1 MARLYSPRDFRLFVI
16 LSILFFVFQII
27 NLCFVE
33 FRSSDQ
39 IENNV
44 ITIPNFY
51 PTKLRAHPTNFAIN
65 NSSWVP
71 FYNDVHLASQTRLP
85 QSWRLLD
92 IGVSKEQVDANSCFE
107 IKSYLPFFQNDKVRC
122 LPSLYVIGFEKTGT
136 TILNIWLSHHPSLRT
151 RWRENRFFDHN
162 PEVTSV
168 NLDSTWHDYLATQPT
183 IEISQLPYTWT
194 MEKSPAYA
202 QNPFVPKALSS
213 LVPSAKFLLVTRD
226 PTQRAYSMFRM
237 YTNHYADIIDGIR
250 GRPRSY
256 FVKNLI
262 SRDVRYIGDNF
273 RDLHPLNKKT
283 NRLRPGVAGTFVPL
297 ALAPPSC
304 ISNITLKENEW
315 MYLNYPPDP
324 EDFDRYIRYV
334 ISKHNKSN
342 QIMNISHSNTTKKSH
357 PPQTSTSTST
367 SQYEFTRKMSDRG
380 SRILTGGLYGPY
392 IEQWLR
398 YFLPTSLIVIPSED
412 FFSPNEVVLSM
423 TNLQEVLGLPKMD
436 YQSLLKKDPQ
446 TGRYEIPGSLGT
458 LLNRQFNSNNNVKD
472 KYASSSSSSSHIL
485 PQTKDLL
492 DDFYCESN
500 RQLNRLTSNNRY
512 SLTKLD
518 EYSCYNS

>member
-1 MARLYSPRDFRLFVI
+1 LYPPRDFRLVKGRTLVI
-16 LSILFFVFQII
+16 LGILFFVCCQII
-27 NLCFVE
+27 NLSVVE

-39 IENNV
+39 IDNNI
-44 ITIPNFY
+44 ITIPNFP
-51 PTKLRAHPTNFAIN
+51 PTKFRAHPTNLTIN
-65 NSSWVP
+65 ISSSVP

-85 QSWRLLD
+85 KSWRLLD
-92 IGVSKEQVDANSCFE
+92 LENSKEQVDANSCFE
-107 IKSYLPFFQNDKVRC
+107 LKSYLPCFHNDKVRC
-122 LPSLYVIGFEKTGT
+122 LPSLYIIGFEKTGT
-136 TILNIWLSHHPSLRT
+136 TILNIWLSHHPNLRT

-162 PEVTSV
+162 PEVTSA
-168 NLDSTWHDYLATQPT
+168 NLDSTWYDYLATQPA
-183 IEISQLPYTWT
+183 IRISQLPYTWT

-202 QNPFVPKALSS
+202 QNPFVPRVLSS

-226 PTQRAYSMFRM
+226 PTQRAYSMFQM
-237 YTNHYADIIDGIR
+237 YTNHYADVIDGIR

-256 FVKNLI
+256 FVKNLVSNAI
-262 SRDVRYIGDNF
+262 RYIGDNF

-283 NRLRPGVAGTFVPL
+283 NRLRPGVAGTLVPL

-304 ISNITLKENEW
+304 VSNITLKEKEW
-315 MYLNYPPDP
+315 MYLNHPPDP

-342 QIMNISHSNTTKKSH
+342 QIMNISPSNTTKKSH
-357 PPQTSTSTST
+357 PPQSSTSTPS
-367 SQYEFTRKMSDRG
+367 YKYTRKMSDRG

-392 IEQWLR
+392 IEQWLQ
-398 YFLPTSLIVIPSED
+398 YFQPTSLIVIPSED

-436 YQSLLKKDPQ
+436 YQSLLKKDSQ
-446 TGRYEIPGSLGT
+446 TGRFEIPRSLGT
-458 LLNRQFNSNNNVKD
+458 ILNRQFNNVKD

-485 PQTKDLL
+485 PQTKKLL

-500 RQLNRLTSNNRY
+500 RQLKRLTNSNRH

-518 EYSCYNS
+518 DYSCYNS